1 MNDHGHN
8 RLRESK
14 MKNIWNELIHQLPD
28 PHLLQTWQWGEVK
41 SEFGWRPQPLLWIRR
56 KGNLELVKGEEILD
70 VDEKPAAAALLLHRR
85 LPFGFHVMY
94 VPKGP
99 LLEDWSDPSLRLQV
113 VRDLQRLAEEGRG
126 IFLKM
131 DPDVIVGKGVP
142 GEEDA
147 ETFPL
152 GDTVQEELRERG
164 WVFSPDQ
171 IQYRNTVLVDLTAS
185 EEDILMRMKS
195 KTRYNIRLA
204 GRKGVTVRR
213 GDRSDLDLLYR
224 MYAKTSVRGG
234 FTIRSEEYY
243 QTVWDLFLPAE
254 SKGEHDPVAVPFIA
268 EVEGE
273 TVAAIVMF
281 CFADRA
287 WYLHGMSTEE
297 HREKMPTYVVQWEGM
312 RWAKDMGCTVYD
324 MWGAPDR
331 FEREDPMWGV
341 YRFKR
346 GFGGRVTRTIGAWDY
361 PVKPVLYKMYT
372 ALLPRL
378 LAVMREIGDRQT
390 EEAASE

>member
-1 MNDHGHN
+1 MIKDV
-8 RLRESK
+8 
-14 MKNIWNELIHQLPD
+14 WNELIHQLPD
-28 PHLLQTWQWGEVK
+28 PHLLQTWQWGKVK
-41 SEFGWRPQPLLWIRR
+41 SEFGWQPQPLVWLRG
-56 KGNLELVKGEEILD
+56 KGGLKLVKGEEVLD

-85 LPFGFHVMY
+85 LPFGLHIMY

-99 LLEDWSDPSLRLQV
+99 LLEDWADQSLRFQV
-113 VRDLQRLAEEGRG
+113 VQDLERLAEQGGG

-131 DPDVIVGKGVP
+131 DPDVVVGKGVP

-147 ETFPL
+147 ETFSL
-152 GDTVQEELRERG
+152 GEKVRREWQERK

-213 GDRSDLDLLYR
+213 GNRSDLDLLYK

-268 EVEGE
+268 EVEGQ
-273 TVAAIVMF
+273 TVAALVMF
-281 CFADRA
+281 CFAERA
-287 WYLHGMSTEE
+287 WYLHGMSAEE
-297 HREKMPTYVVQWEGM
+297 HREKMPTYLIQWEGM

-331 FEREDPMWGV
+331 FEKDDPMWGV

-346 GFGGRVTRTIGAWDY
+346 GFGGRVTRTVGAWDY

-372 ALLPRL
+372 ALLPKL
-378 LAVMREIGDRQT
+378 LAVMREFGDQAT
-390 EEAASE
+390 EEVASE